1 MPVEAQGYLFDN
13 QTNDSVQG
21 DKKVD
26 VTLYISETE
35 TKVYTVKRLT
45 SQEADSDSFGVAPA
59 RPLFDGY
66 DFMFSPIWFAYLLAH
81 HLQ

>member
-45 SQEADSDSFGVAPA
+45 TKEAASDLFGVAPA
-59 RPLFDGY
+59 RPLLDGY
-66 DFMFSPIWFAYLLAH
+66 ELMF
-81 HLQ
+81 